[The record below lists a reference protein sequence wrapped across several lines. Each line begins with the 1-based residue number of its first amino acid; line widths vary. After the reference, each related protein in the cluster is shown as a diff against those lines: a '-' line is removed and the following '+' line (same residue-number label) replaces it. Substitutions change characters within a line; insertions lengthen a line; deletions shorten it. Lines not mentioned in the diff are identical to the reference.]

1 MSTDI
6 WRHTVMS
13 ITDRIFPPISPDQ
26 HIGPTFVTEIVSS
39 LPLQMSLYF
48 NVIYFPFWLC
58 TFVSLIWLKLECLN
72 MLIQTIL
79 MVSLILIFLLEC
91 ARLYLGVHGN
101 LKEKIPD
108 LAAFWMFSLILQLP
122 LQTLFFVLNSSPV
135 EMAVQGIM
143 YFMLLVELIF
153 GFIVL
158 RDMAKHHKLRF
169 HLSQF
174 YDGQHCK
181 TE

>member
-1 MSTDI
+1 MGDS
-6 WRHTVMS
+6 WRQTVMS
-13 ITDRIFPPISPDQ
+13 ITDRIFPHIPPDQ
-26 HIGPTFVTEIVSS
+26 QIGCAFENEIVSS
-39 LPLQMSLYF
+39 LPLQMSLHF

-58 TFVSLIWLKLECLN
+58 TFVSLIWFKLGCLN
-72 MLIQTIL
+72 ILVQTIL
-79 MVSLILIFLLEC
+79 VVTLFLICSLEC
-91 ARLYLGVHGN
+91 ARLYLGIQGN

-122 LQTLFFVLNSSPV
+122 LQMVFLALNTDPV

-143 YFMLLVELIF
+143 CAMLLAQLVF
-153 GFIVL
+153 GFAVL

-169 HLSQF
+169 HISQF

-181 TE
+181 TD